1 MELDGAG
8 LTCAQVHEVAYGGA
22 RVTIASLDR
31 ARAAWATAQELT
43 GPVYGRS
50 TGVGANRDIVV
61 TGAGLD
67 LLRSHAI
74 AAGPPL
80 PPARARAMLVVR
92 LNQLLAGGSGV
103 DPAVCLAL
111 AQAIDEGWTPPLH
124 TYGAIGT
131 GDLTALATT
140 ALCLLGEIPW
150 NHDKM
155 DGGPRHNLT
164 SADALPFISSG
175 AATLADAAIA
185 CHRLRILLDATVD
198 VAMMSFTAVD
208 ASPEPLAAVVQEAR
222 PHPGQAAV
230 AARLRGLLAHD
241 PTPRIQDP
249 YGFRAFAQVHGAAL
263 DALDRAVTTIETDL
277 NAATE
282 NPLFAASLAWH
293 NGNFHSAPVALALDA
308 LRAALVQTAQLSTA
322 RLATLMDPSYTGRLP
337 FLADR
342 AGASG
347 ALILEYVAQDAL
359 ADLRHLANP
368 ATTGTAVISRG
379 VEDHAGFATQ
389 AARHT
394 LRCVEPLEL
403 VLACERTAAARA
415 LGSPAPDR
423 PLTEDL
429 EHSRHVLSAGGSV
442 SGLSAGASVSGPS
455 AGGSVSGLSGGASLS
470 GPSAGGNV
478 SGHPGDGPALPERG
492 LLHDA
497 PPPGAAVGRR
507 RDEPHRG
514 PDDARDVPVD
524 GGEPW

>member
-22 RVTIASLDR
+22 RVAIASLDR

-61 TGAGLD
+61 EGAGLD
-67 LLRSHAI
+67 LLRSHAVS
-74 AAGPPL
+74 AGPPL
-80 PPARARAMLVVR
+80 PPARARAMLAVR

-111 AQAIDEGWTPPLH
+111 AQAINDGYTPPLH

-140 ALCLLGEIPW
+140 ALCLLGELPW
-150 NHDKM
+150 HHTPPAPEPPATAPISA
-155 DGGPRHNLT
+155 GPRHPLT
-164 SADALPFISSG
+164 SGDALPFISSG

-185 CHRLRILLDATVD
+185 CHRLRHLLDAAVD

-208 ASPEPLAAVVQEAR
+208 ASAEPLAAVVQEAR
-222 PHPGQAAV
+222 PQPGQAAV
-230 AARLRGLLAHD
+230 AARLRGLLAHE

-249 YGFRAFAQVHGAAL
+249 YGFRAFPQVHGAAL
-263 DALDRAVTTIETDL
+263 DALGRAVTTIETDL

-322 RLATLMDPSYTGRLP
+322 RLATLMDPAYTGRLP

-342 AGASG
+342 PGASG

-394 LRCVEPLEL
+394 LRCLEPLEI
-403 VLACERTAAARA
+403 VLACERTAAVRA
-415 LGSPAPDR
+415 LHTPAPDR
-423 PLTEDL
+423 PLTADL
-429 EHSRHVLSAGGSV
+429 EASRTALS
-442 SGLSAGASVSGPS
+442 
-455 AGGSVSGLSGGASLS
+455 
-470 GPSAGGNV
+470 
-478 SGHPGDGPALPERG
+478 PG
-492 LLHDA
+492 
-497 PPPGAAVGRR
+497 
-507 RDEPHRG
+507 
-514 PDDARDVPVD
+514 
-524 GGEPW
+524 